1 METENCWT
9 FEKDEMLI
17 ELVKQRPGLYSIQSS
32 HYSDHAYKKKTWNEI
47 EQVIQLPSPKNRW
60 ESLRGQYRKYLGKV
74 KKSGQKG
81 FKISKWRYLDQM
93 QFIND
98 HINVEIPQL
107 PFTDEE
113 TSVENTWFGDRASLN
128 FPTDNGIEDQVMP
141 DANDSDLVN
150 EQLSDPVQTS
160 TKTPGTRKRKIGS
173 ASIKENTSSLM
184 KYLLEN
190 QQQERLVHPLDHF
203 FKLMAAT
210 VKNFS
215 PTDQYVVKTTVF
227 NLVSGLE
234 EKYLTQSHLDGDNNS
249 QDRDASVQ
257 QTSHTNSTIRNPS
270 QTGTSA
276 MSDKNVNP
284 YPRSPVY
291 KSSSPQYS
299 SGPPSTYPPSPSYS
313 PTSPLYS
320 TVKVEYQSN
329 DEL

>member
-60 ESLRGQYRKYLGKV
+60 ESLRGQYRKYLGKI

-128 FPTDNGIEDQVMP
+128 FPTDNSMEDQVMP
-141 DANDSDLVN
+141 EANDSDLVN
-150 EQLSDPVQTS
+150 EQVSDPVQTS

-173 ASIKENTSSLM
+173 ASIKENTSALM

-227 NLVSGLE
+227 NLVSRLE
-234 EKYLTQSHLDGDNNS
+234 EKYLKQSQQMSSLRHFDAHNS
-249 QDRDASVQ
+249 HDRDANVQ
-257 QTSHTNSTIRNPS
+257 QNTTIRNPS

-276 MSDKNVNP
+276 MSDENLNA
-284 YPRSPVY
+284 YSPKY
-291 KSSSPQYS
+291 MPTSPQYS
-299 SGPPSTYPPSPSYS
+299 AVNPRSPIYRSSS
-313 PTSPLYS
+313 PEYS